1 MFSFLA
7 GLPAAEIARLQRESE
22 LVELPAGARVIEEGS
37 KDDHRLF
44 LIVSG
49 ELLVTQ
55 DGQRRAVLAAGDVAG
70 EIAAAA
76 GGHGFNRTATV
87 TARTAATV
95 IAVPADLVRH
105 LEQADRGV
113 RDHLRSLRAR
123 RLSFDALTRHLRR
136 E

>member
-7 GLPAAEIARLQRESE
+7 GLPAAEIERLQRESE
-22 LVELPAGARVIEEGS
+22 LMELPAGARVIEEGS
-37 KDDHRLF
+37 QDDRLF

-49 ELLVTQ
+49 ELSVTQ
-55 DGQRRAVLAAGDVAG
+55 DGQRRAALAAGDLAG

-76 GGHGFNRTATV
+76 DSHSFNRTATV
-87 TARTAATV
+87 TAHTAATL

-105 LEQADRGV
+105 LERADRGV

-123 RLSFDALTRHLRR
+123 RLSFDALARHLRP